1 MKLTSKIAFGIAALA
16 AFITVT
22 APTALTQAAQERV
35 LYATTQDNRL
45 ATINTSTSSN
55 RVKAFGGLSENE
67 TMIGIDFGP
76 RDGKLYGISN
86 QNRIYTID
94 PSTAKA
100 TAIGSSAFMPSI
112 SGTAFGMDFN
122 PTVNRIRVHGNTG
135 FNARFNQETGAMVD
149 FDSAT
154 TGTQPDLNLNYT
166 DGGASPSIVGTAYT
180 NSNATATS
188 TVLYAIDS
196 SRDVL
201 VTVAPPNEG
210 KLTVVGK
217 LGVDTS
223 EAVGFDIS
231 GSSDGTAYATLTVN
245 GFSRLY
251 TIDLKTGKAKL
262 MRLLGG
268 LTITGIAI
276 AP

>member
-1 MKLTSKIAFGIAALA
+1 MKTPIKIGMAILGTLIITSAMGQ
-16 AFITVT
+16 
-22 APTALTQAAQERV
+22 TQPNHT

-55 RVKAFGGLSENE
+55 RVKAFGGLNENE
-67 TMIGIDFGP
+67 TMIGLDFGP

-94 PSTAKA
+94 PNSAQA

-135 FNARFNQETGAMVD
+135 FNARFNQETGVMVD
-149 FDSAT
+149 FDST
-154 TGTQPDLNLNYT
+154 TAGTQPDLNLNYT
-166 DGGASPSIVGTAYT
+166 DGGTAPSIVGTAYT

-245 GFSRLY
+245 GSSRLY

-262 MRLLGG
+262 SRLLGG
-268 LTITGIAI
+268 LTVTGIAL